1 MRDPHPRN
9 EAAAYTRWV
18 SRILL
23 FDVDQ
28 TLINAP
34 GVGRSAIDDAF
45 LELHGLANA
54 TAGIRFDGRTDRAIL
69 NDVFERMGMPGHE
82 RDEAFAR
89 TNGRYLELLPPMMTL
104 VGGDVLPGAL
114 ELLAALQLEG
124 ALMGVATG
132 NSKAG
137 ARVKLEHFGMWEF
150 FAGGGFGEL
159 YAERHLL
166 VREAIDD
173 VARAGGVLPSGEATI
188 VIGDT
193 PHDIDAAVINGA
205 RTLAVATGRYS
216 EDELL
221 VAGATWTAPDLRDT
235 SGLVRLLLDE

>member
-1 MRDPHPRN
+1 M
-9 EAAAYTRWV
+9 T
-18 SRILL
+18 RILL

-34 GVGRSAIDDAF
+34 GAGRTAIDDAF

-54 TAGIRFDGRTDRAIL
+54 TANIRFDGRTDRAIL
-69 NDVFERMGMPGHE
+69 NDVFHRMDLPGHE
-82 RDEAFAR
+82 WDAAFTR
-89 TNGRYLELLPPMMTL
+89 TYTRYLELLPPNMTL
-104 VGGDVLPGAL
+104 VGGEVLPGAL
-114 ELLAALQLEG
+114 ELLAALKLER

-132 NSKAG
+132 NSRAG

-166 VREAIDD
+166 VREAIED

-193 PHDIDAAVINGA
+193 PADVDAASANGA

-221 VAGATWTAPDLRDT
+221 AAGATWTAPNLCDT
-235 SGLVRLLLDE
+235 SGLVRLLLTS